1 MRIFILLTLLSF
13 AFYGNERPNIV
24 LIIIDDLGFTDLGA
38 YGGEIDTPNIDQL
51 ADNGLIFS
59 NYHTSPECA
68 PSRAMLLTGMDN
80 HNTGIPM
87 IPEVLPRKL
96 TSIPG
101 YEGYLVPEALTIAEI
116 LKTEGY
122 QTYMTGK
129 WHLGFG
135 GEKTSALPFNR
146 GFEKTFILDAT
157 GGDNF
162 SNHSY
167 LPYYKEAPWFKN
179 GEPTELPENFY
190 SSEFI
195 IDEMINYIDSGKGD
209 KPFFSYISFQAQHI
223 PLQVPKEYTNK
234 YLTMYEQGWE
244 ILRKK
249 RLNAVQD
256 KGLFP
261 GDKPIVDSLSSFK
274 NWDDVN
280 EQEKK
285 LLIKSA
291 AVFAGMLNAMD
302 FHVGRLIDYLKENNL
317 FDNTIFIITSDNGPE
332 GNDPGDHLAWRAW
345 IETTSFDRKIE
356 TLGEENSYVFI
367 GPEFAQAMASP
378 HHLFKF
384 HMNEGGLKVPLIIS
398 GSGVVQ
404 GVYKEFTFVTDIAA
418 TISKMINGDIPKR
431 IIGKSLD
438 QVLQG
443 SLKKVYSE
451 TEYIG
456 LEVTGNSALF
466 KGDYKILRNRPP
478 TGDNIWHLYN
488 LTNDPGETD
497 DLAEEKPEIFRQLL
511 NNYNEYVKKNGVID
525 LGSDYYWADEMTVN
539 TTKRRLSELISP
551 AIIILFIIGLGI
563 LLYIRKR

>member
-345 IETTSFDRKIE
+345 IETTSYDRKIE

-431 IIGKSLD
+431 I
-438 QVLQG
+438 
-443 SLKKVYSE
+443 
-451 TEYIG
+451 
-456 LEVTGNSALF
+456 
-466 KGDYKILRNRPP
+466 
-478 TGDNIWHLYN
+478 YN
-488 LTNDPGETD
+488 W
-497 DLAEEKPEIFRQLL
+497 F
-511 NNYNEYVKKNGVID
+511 V
-525 LGSDYYWADEMTVN
+525 S
-539 TTKRRLSELISP
+539 
-551 AIIILFIIGLGI
+551 
-563 LLYIRKR
+563 RK

>member
-1 MRIFILLTLLSF
+1 MRIFVLLTLLSF

-24 LIIIDDLGFTDLGA
+24 LILIDDLGFTDLGA

-135 GEKTSALPFNR
+135 GEKKSALPFNR

-157 GGDNF
+157 GGDNY

-179 GEPTELPENFY
+179 GKPTELPENFY

-195 IDEMINYIDSGKGD
+195 IDEMINYIDSGEND

-223 PLQVPKEYTNK
+223 PLQVPKEFTNR
-234 YLTMYEQGWE
+234 YLKMYEQGWD
-244 ILRKK
+244 ILRNK
-249 RLNAVQD
+249 RLSAVRD

-261 GDKPIVDSLSSFK
+261 ADKPIVDSLSSFR
-274 NWDDVN
+274 NWDDVGD
-280 EQEKK
+280 QEKK

-302 FHVGRLIDYLKENNL
+302 FHIGRLVNHLKENNL

-345 IETTSFDRKIE
+345 IETTSYNRNTE

-398 GSGVVQ
+398 GSGVTQ
-404 GVYKEFTFVTDIAA
+404 GVYKEFAFVTDIAA
-418 TISKMINGDIPKR
+418 TISKMIDGEIPKR

-443 SLKKVYSE
+443 SSDKVYDE
-451 TEYIG
+451 NEYIG
-456 LEVTGNSALF
+456 LEVTGNSALYQ
-466 KGDYKILRNRPP
+466 GDYKIVRNRPP

-488 LTNDPGETD
+488 LANDPGETD
-497 DLAEEKPEIFRQLL
+497 DLAKEKPEVFRQLL
-511 NNYNEYVKKNGVID
+511 DNYNDYVKKNGVVD

-539 TTKRRLSELISP
+539 TAKRRLAELIPP
-551 AIIILFIIGLGI
+551 AILIFFIIGFGVLI
-563 LLYIRKR
+563 YIRKK